1 MTERDSVDARWYTR
15 GMKPAAPH
23 ALDLPSPA
31 VARSDG
37 SKQGKDAKHN
47 IDIRVHSARQ
57 LFDGRDP
64 APFRERDL
72 DQNAVEYVIESAEDA
87 PAGSKF
93 QLVVWITD
101 ETSPISDATIQQA
114 VQSHFDYLLA
124 RLDRT
129 LHKHVRQGQI
139 KFLVGF
145 SVLTAFLTLSR
156 LMDVLPD
163 GTVRRV
169 VQEGLS
175 IVAWVAMWRPL
186 EVLLYDWWPLLV
198 ERRLLR
204 RIRAADVSVRHQK
217 SGSVVPSARA

>member
-1 MTERDSVDARWYTR
+1 MTERDSVDAHWYT
-15 GMKPAAPH
+15 GAMKPAVPSTLDAP
-23 ALDLPSPA
+23 APA
-31 VARSDG
+31 RVIG
-37 SKQGKDAKHN
+37 SKPGKGDRHA

-87 PAGSKF
+87 PVGST
-93 QLVVWITD
+93 LELAVWITN
-101 ETSPISDATIQQA
+101 EASPISDETIRQA
-114 VQSHFDYLLA
+114 VHTHFEYLLA

-145 SVLTAFLTLSR
+145 VVLTGFLTLSR

-163 GTVRRV
+163 GAVRRV

-204 RIRAADVSVRHQK
+204 RIRDADVKVMHQK
-217 SGSVVPSARA
+217 SGSVVPSAHA